1 MRRKNPGAWQSGGSV
16 TPPDEDEREV
26 HPLGPITPVGE
37 ETPDFATTG
46 ATNMD
51 ESVEDESMVNMRTD
65 TPILP
70 ELIPPQQSFH
80 STELEEREQDPREI
94 SPLSSLP
101 LTTEQQD
108 ILAVKSDEETDIF
121 KQEKWTVPVIQ
132 EPSERWSI
140 EQFNLPAA
148 DGLPVRVADR
158 QERRIYALII
168 NTTGGATISVGTTSA
183 NVVPLLTTVG
193 IAAGLKLTTL
203 APIYAQASV
212 TSTIAVIQEFTE

>member
-1 MRRKNPGAWQSGGSV
+1 MKKKIPGAWQSAGSV
-16 TPPDEDEREV
+16 APPDESEREV

-37 ETPDFATTG
+37 DTPDFGTTG
-46 ATNMD
+46 ATDMD
-51 ESVEDESMVNMRTD
+51 ESVEDDSMVNMRTD

-70 ELIPPQQSFH
+70 ELIPPTQSFH
-80 STELEEREQDPREI
+80 STELEKDAQDPREN

-101 LTTEQQD
+101 LTTEQQE
-108 ILAVKSDEETDIF
+108 ILATKSDEETDIF
-121 KQEKWTVPVIQ
+121 LQEKFVVPTTQ

-183 NVVPLLTTVG
+183 NVVPLLTAVG

-212 TSTIAVIQEFTE
+212 TSTITVIQEFTE